1 MPRKTTLIAS
11 ILSTASD
18 YYRAQGVRVS
28 VPRDGCFE
36 VFGSDFET
44 CSGLL
49 IPAAMSHPR
58 VPVTDNETE
67 SATCSSCTLCIAA
80 DPKPGDV
87 DLEFIDDQ
95 IDLQVYSDEGRI
107 FVQISVL

>member
-1 MPRKTTLIAS
+1 M
-11 ILSTASD
+11 
-18 YYRAQGVRVS
+18 RVS
-28 VPRDGCFE
+28 VPMDGRFE
-36 VFGSDFET
+36 VFGSNFET
-44 CSGLL
+44 CRSLL

-80 DPKPGDV
+80 NPRPGDV

-95 IDLQVYSDEGRI
+95 IDLQVYSDEERI
-107 FVQISVL
+107 FVQISVI